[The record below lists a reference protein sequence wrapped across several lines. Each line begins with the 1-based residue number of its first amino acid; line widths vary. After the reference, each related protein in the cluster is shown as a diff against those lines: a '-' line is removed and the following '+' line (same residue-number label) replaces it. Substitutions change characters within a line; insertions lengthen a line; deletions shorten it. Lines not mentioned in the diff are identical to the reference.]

1 MSRLRYDFI
10 TGLCSVTSTTM
21 TVSGGFPVTLNS
33 GNDYIPVAINPAP
46 FAASITSTTN
56 TEIVWVTQSVSGS
69 SSVTVQRGMEGT
81 TALASTIWPAGTP
94 FVHGATIQDYGIA
107 NMMANGDFPTPTASG
122 QVLKA
127 TASGAFAPAWA
138 SPAVPATAITS
149 GSLPSGV
156 TISGSQVYGDLSA
169 HATISGS
176 SVNGNLSNTT
186 VSGLNVYGILSN
198 ATISGSSVVSPVST
212 VNISGSINATTVTG
226 ILSNATISVSGV
238 TYSDN
243 PQTVSY
249 TITAADANNIIRMN
263 TASNTLVYFPAV
275 SPFIYGQQTTIIR
288 QGAGSVTFSGS
299 NIISTSST
307 INAPY
312 LRAQYSVASAIYL
325 GTAGWLIAGDIL

>member
-138 SPAVPATAITS
+138 SPSVPATAITS
-149 GSLPSGV
+149 GALAPGV
-156 TISGSQVYGDLSA
+156 TISGSQVFGNLSN
-169 HATISGS
+169 ATISG
-176 SVNGNLSNTT
+176 VAVYGNLSNATH
-186 VSGLNVYGILSN
+186 SGSQIYGNLSN
-198 ATISGSSVVSPVST
+198 ATISGSAVVSPVST
-212 VNISGSINATTVTG
+212 INISGSINATTVTG
-226 ILSNATISVSGV
+226 ILSNATISVSGIS
-238 TYSDN
+238 YFDN

-263 TASNTLVYFPAV
+263 TASNTIVYLPAI
-275 SPFIYGQQTTIIR
+275 SPFIYGQQTTVIR

-312 LRAQYSVASAIYL
+312 LRAQYSVAAAIYL
-325 GTAGWLIAGDIL
+325 GSSGWVIAGDIL